1 LRLRHW
7 GYASF
12 TNPSFLGLDTLRPAL
27 RPLGKGILM
36 STDMPAALATE
47 PAETAVEAPSATSEW
62 AETALTVLFTAAAVL
77 FVSFLA
83 VVTGIV

>member
-1 LRLRHW
+1 
-7 GYASF
+7 
-12 TNPSFLGLDTLRPAL
+12 
-27 RPLGKGILM
+27 M

-47 PAETAVEAPSATSEW
+47 PAETAVETPSATSEW
-62 AETALTVLFTAAAVL
+62 AETALTVLFAAAAVL

>member
-1 LRLRHW
+1 
-7 GYASF
+7 
-12 TNPSFLGLDTLRPAL
+12 
-27 RPLGKGILM
+27 M
-36 STDMPAALATE
+36 STEMRAAAAE
-47 PAETAVEAPSATSEW
+47 SPAEAEKPPAISEW